1 MLTFF
6 DILLNLACL
15 SSFIVG
21 IGLYNKYVY
30 QTKVF
35 FYFITISLFI
45 QIALDY
51 CYINKI
57 NNIIFFN
64 LFNILFFLYCSYV
77 FTKHIVN
84 NIFIIIFLS
93 ITMSWLFYIKGI
105 YAFNI
110 YVFILCSLFTC
121 VTNSILILKLVK
133 KDDLLFNNPQFY
145 ISAGLLIFMF
155 SMSAPLLLMN
165 YMVIHNFKIL
175 GKFYTVFSS
184 IVTVIVNLFYIKAFL
199 CSKKQIS

>member
-21 IGLYNKYVY
+21 IGLHNNYVY

-51 CYINKI
+51 CYIIKT

-64 LFNILFFLYCSYV
+64 LYLILCFLYCSYI
-77 FTKHIVN
+77 FSKQILKN
-84 NIFIIIFLS
+84 NLIILFLS
-93 ITMSWLFYIKGI
+93 LAIILLFYTKGI
-105 YAFNI
+105 NAFNI

-145 ISAGLLIFMF
+145 ISSGLLIFMF

-175 GKFYTVFSS
+175 GKYYTVFSS
-184 IVTVIVNLFYIKAFL
+184 IVTILVNLFYIKAFL

>member
-1 MLTFF
+1 LLTFF

-21 IGLYNKYVY
+21 IGLYNNYVY

-145 ISAGLLIFMF
+145 ISAGLLIFIF

-175 GKFYTVFSS
+175 GKYYTVFSS

>member
-21 IGLYNKYVY
+21 IGLYNNYVY

-175 GKFYTVFSS
+175 GKFYTVFGS

>member
-1 MLTFF
+1 LLTFF

-15 SSFIVG
+15 SSFLLG
-21 IGLYNKYVY
+21 IGKFNCFSN

-35 FYFITISLFI
+35 FYFILFTLI
-45 QIALDY
+45 NQIAIDY
-51 CYINKI
+51 CFIIKT

-64 LFNILFFLYCSYV
+64 LYLTLCFFYSSYV

-84 NIFIIIFLS
+84 NIFIIIFLFL
-93 ITMSWLFYIKGI
+93 TMVWLFYTKGI
-105 YAFNI
+105 NTFNI

-145 ISAGLLIFMF
+145 ISSGLLIFMF

-165 YMVIHNFKIL
+165 YITSSHFKIL
-175 GKFYTVFSS
+175 AKFYSVFSS
-184 IVTVIVNLFYIKAFL
+184 IVTILVNLFYIKAFL

>member
-21 IGLYNKYVY
+21 IGLYNNYVY

-93 ITMSWLFYIKGI
+93 LTMSWLFYIKGI

-145 ISAGLLIFMF
+145 ISAGLLVFMF

-175 GKFYTVFSS
+175 GKYYTVFSS

-199 CSKKQIS
+199 CSKK

>member
-21 IGLYNKYVY
+21 IGLYNNYVY

>member
-1 MLTFF
+1 LLTFF

-21 IGLYNKYVY
+21 IGLYNNYVY

>member
-21 IGLYNKYVY
+21 IGLYNNYVY

-64 LFNILFFLYCSYV
+64 LYLILCFLYCC
-77 FTKHIVN
+77 
-84 NIFIIIFLS
+84 NIFSKQILKNNLIILFLS
-93 ITMSWLFYIKGI
+93 LAIILLFYIKGI
-105 YAFNI
+105 NAFNI

-175 GKFYTVFSS
+175 GKYYTVFSS

>member
-1 MLTFF
+1 LLTFF

-21 IGLYNKYVY
+21 IGLYNNYVY

-165 YMVIHNFKIL
+165 YMVIYNFKIL

>member
-1 MLTFF
+1 M
-6 DILLNLACL
+6 
-15 SSFIVG
+15 G
-21 IGLYNKYVY
+21 IGLYNNYVY

-64 LFNILFFLYCSYV
+64 LYLILCFLYCC
-77 FTKHIVN
+77 
-84 NIFIIIFLS
+84 NIFSKKIFKNNLIILFLS
-93 ITMSWLFYIKGI
+93 LAIILLFYTIGI

-145 ISAGLLIFMF
+145 ISSGLLIFIF

-165 YMVIHNFKIL
+165 YITSPHFKIL
-175 GKFYTVFSS
+175 ANFYSVFSS